1 MKRLLAG
8 AALLLACA
16 AFAGAP
22 TLRSSYAALAPEL
35 RASPFQRPV
44 HIESTDTAR
53 NAQGDVY
60 AIVEYPFAVFSAAL
74 ADPAQWCDVLIL
86 HLNTK
91 GCHEVPQGAGA
102 AQIELRVGRKYD
114 QPLADAALLA
124 FAWRAVA
131 VSPDYLDV
139 ELRAPEGP
147 YGTRDYRIVLEAV
160 PIAPGRTFL
169 HLGYAFG
176 FGAMGHLAMHAYL
189 ATVGRDK
196 VGFSTVAP
204 AHAGEPPAFVDGTR
218 GLVERNAMRYYL
230 AIDAY
235 LSALDASP
243 PERFEKQ
250 ARNWFDASDRY
261 PAQLHEMDRD
271 GYLAMK
277 RAEYRRQQA
286 WR

>member
-8 AALLLACA
+8 AALLFACA

-22 TLRSSYAALAPEL
+22 TLRASYEALASEL
-35 RASPFQRPV
+35 RASPFQRPL
-44 HIESTDTAR
+44 HIESSDTAR

-60 AIVEYPFAVFSAAL
+60 AIVDYPFAVFSAAL

-114 QPLADAALLA
+114 QPLADAAMLA
-124 FAWRAVA
+124 FTWRAAA

-139 ELRAPEGP
+139 ELHAPDGP

-160 PIAPGRTFL
+160 PVAPGRTFL

-196 VGFSTVAP
+196 VGFTAMP
-204 AHAGEPPAFVDGTR
+204 AARGGEPPAFVGGTR
-218 GLVERNAMRYYL
+218 ALVERNAMRYYL

-235 LSALDASP
+235 LSALDAP
-243 PERFEKQ
+243 PSERFDKQ
-250 ARNWFDASDRY
+250 ARNWFDASEQY
-261 PAQLHEMDRD
+261 PAQLHEVDRD
-271 GYLAMK
+271 SYLTMK
-277 RAEYRRQQA
+277 RAEYRRQQS